1 MELGWTLIRLAEI
14 ELGRGNQTQAAE
26 AAAKARKAYEVLE
39 ENLSLVR
46 ELGWNES
53 FVIWNDMVAS
63 PSNQSVQSVFFRT
76 SKAQSHCSPS
86 SDWL

>member
-1 MELGWTLIRLAEI
+1 MSKRDIRRHLQRQYIRNELELGWTLIRLAEI

-46 ELGWNES
+46 ELGLERDLRDLERHGS
-53 FVIWNDMVAS
+53 F
-63 PSNQSVQSVFFRT
+63 P
-76 SKAQSHCSPS
+76 K
-86 SDWL
+86 